1 MAMAK
6 RLPAALCSCRQGR
19 EGLGNDRLGAT
30 MKQHVR
36 SLAAAVV
43 VEIGEITIG
52 GKQGYGQFLAA

>member
-1 MAMAK
+1 
-6 RLPAALCSCRQGR
+6 
-19 EGLGNDRLGAT
+19 

-52 GKQGYGQFLAA
+52 GKCSVSEAAVLRLALGLREERADADALAI